1 MIPRIAFARTTPS
14 AIVHDPAH
22 LPALRWRGETT
33 GSSDKVGLAALPP
46 TRPTGACITVR
57 HALNASAAKLP
68 TLRAL
73 AAALLLVPLAASAV
87 PQNTAAE
94 LPAHAPAP
102 AAQEQ
107 SAAPRRPGETTT
119 GRPPA
124 SARPATTATAA
135 PAPAETPTIAPLP
148 GDSAIDGANTQSPA
162 AAPSATPATPAPAR
176 QAPQV
181 AMPATSPGTGGLLQT
196 IFALLLV
203 LGLLAGLAWFMK
215 RYGPKAMGSSANLRV
230 VGALNIGG
238 RERIMVV
245 EVGDQWIVVGAAP
258 GRVNALHTM
267 PRQEGHAEVNPAA
280 GGAATAGNFSD
291 WLRKTIDN
299 RNIARGNN
307 SIGKRN
313 EN

>member
-1 MIPRIAFARTTPS
+1 MIQLIPRIA
-14 AIVHDPAH
+14 
-22 LPALRWRGETT
+22 L
-33 GSSDKVGLAALPP
+33 
-46 TRPTGACITVR
+46 
-57 HALNASAAKLP
+57 
-68 TLRAL
+68 
-73 AAALLLVPLAASAV
+73 ALLLLPLTAAAT
-87 PQNTAAE
+87 PQDTAAE

-124 SARPATTATAA
+124 SARPAPVTAPAAQAPPTAALPGDAAVPAPTATDPAPAAA
-135 PAPAETPTIAPLP
+135 PAAAPVIAPLP
-148 GDSAIDGANTQSPA
+148 PVTSG
-162 AAPSATPATPAPAR
+162 PAR

-181 AMPATSPGTGGLLQT
+181 TMPTTSGPGAGGLLQT

-215 RYGPKAMGSSANLRV
+215 RYGPKVTGASANLRV

-245 EVGDQWIVVGAAP
+245 EVGDKWIVLGAAP

-267 PRQEGHAEVNPAA
+267 ARPDGEAAILPAE
-280 GGAATAGNFSD
+280 GGAPAGNFAD
-291 WLRKTIDN
+291 WLKKTIDN
-299 RNIARGNN
+299 RGL
-307 SIGKRN
+307 KRN
-313 EN
+313 AN

>member
-1 MIPRIAFARTTPS
+1 MIPRLALALLL
-14 AIVHDPAH
+14 
-22 LPALRWRGETT
+22 LPLM
-33 GSSDKVGLAALPP
+33 
-46 TRPTGACITVR
+46 
-57 HALNASAAKLP
+57 ASAA
-68 TLRAL
+68 
-73 AAALLLVPLAASAV
+73 

-102 AAQEQ
+102 AAQQ
-107 SAAPRRPGETTT
+107 DSADPRRPGETTT

-124 SARPATTATAA
+124 SARPASETAQ
-135 PAPAETPTIAPLP
+135 PAPNEAPIAPLP
-148 GDSAIDGANTQSPA
+148 GDNPATAPTVSPDTA
-162 AAPSATPATPAPAR
+162 AAPATTTPPATTVTPAPAPAR
-176 QAPQV
+176 PQV
-181 AMPATSPGTGGLLQT
+181 TMPATSGPGAGGLLQT

-267 PRQEGHAEVNPAA
+267 PRQEGEAEIAPAA
-280 GGAATAGNFSD
+280 DGAPAASFAD
-291 WLRKTIDN
+291 WLKKTIDN
-299 RNIARGNN
+299 RGIRPG
-307 SIGKRN
+307 IKRN
-313 EN
+313 AN

>member
-14 AIVHDPAH
+14 ATVPELAMSPATS
-22 LPALRWRGETT
+22 PGWRWRSKGA
-33 GSSDKVGLAALPP
+33 GASGAWRRIAL
-46 TRPTGACITVR
+46 
-57 HALNASAAKLP
+57 
-68 TLRAL
+68 
-73 AAALLLVPLAASAV
+73 ALLLVPLAALAV

-102 AAQEQ
+102 AAQEE
-107 SAAPRRPGETTT
+107 SAAPRRAGETTT

-124 SARPATTATAA
+124 SARPATSAAAAATASEA
-135 PAPAETPTIAPLP
+135 PTIAPLP
-148 GDSAIDGANTQSPA
+148 GDAAISGADTQSPDP
-162 AAPSATPATPAPAR
+162 APAVTPAPAPSAAPAPSR

-181 AMPATSPGTGGLLQT
+181 AMPAASPGAGGLLQT
-196 IFALLLV
+196 ILALLLV

-267 PRQEGHAEVNPAA
+267 PRQEGEAEVMSATGSPS
-280 GGAATAGNFSD
+280 TAGNFSD

-299 RNIARGNN
+299 RNTARGNN